1 MREQETVVI
10 VRDDSERGIPPL
22 VAHQSPTALA
32 DAPVVRGRMVQI
44 PGWIIPLYAG
54 LFIALG
60 WFGGEQWRHPAPPQ
74 TLPLPVAHAAL
85 LPLTAAGEAAPKTP
99 PPAAKASAPAAP
111 VVDSDTLPPLRYSA
125 HVYASLAEKRSIV
138 LNGKAWTEGDSPL
151 PNLVV
156 EQIQQDVTIF
166 SFNGTT
172 FTLAALED
180 WPGGKIDEE
189 PKGE

>member
-22 VAHQSPTALA
+22 VAHQSPTTLA
-32 DAPVVRGRMVQI
+32 DVPVVRGRMVQI

>member
-1 MREQETVVI
+1 MI

-22 VAHQSPTALA
+22 VAHQPPSAQA
-32 DAPVVRGRMVQI
+32 DAPVSRGRMVQI

-60 WFGGEQWRHPAPPQ
+60 WFGGEQWCHPSPPQ

-85 LPLTAAGEAAPKTP
+85 LPLTAAGETAPKTP

-111 VVDSDTLPPLRYSA
+111 EVDSDTLPPLRYSA
-125 HVYASLAEKRSIV
+125 HVYASLPEKRSIV

-189 PKGE
+189 PKEE

>member
-1 MREQETVVI
+1 VREQETVVI

-22 VAHQSPTALA
+22 VAHQPPSALA

-99 PPAAKASAPAAP
+99 PPAAKPSAPAAP

-172 FTLAALED
+172 FTLAALDD

>member
-1 MREQETVVI
+1 MFVMTVKEGSPRWWRI
-10 VRDDSERGIPPL
+10 SRPPHWRTRRWS
-22 VAHQSPTALA
+22 AA
-32 DAPVVRGRMVQI
+32 
-44 PGWIIPLYAG
+44 GWCRSLAG
-54 LFIALG
+54 LSRCTPDYLSRSAGLAASSG
-60 WFGGEQWRHPAPPQ
+60 VTRAPPQ

>member
-1 MREQETVVI
+1 MI

-22 VAHQSPTALA
+22 VAHQPPSAQA
-32 DAPVVRGRMVQI
+32 DAPVSRGRMVQI
-44 PGWIIPLYAG
+44 PGWVIPLYAG

-60 WFGGEQWRHPAPPQ
+60 WFGGEQWRHPSPPQ

-85 LPLTAAGEAAPKTP
+85 LPLTATGETAPKNP
-99 PPAAKASAPAAP
+99 PSAVKPSAPAAP
-111 VVDSDTLPPLRYSA
+111 VMDSDTLPPLRYSA
-125 HVYASLAEKRSIV
+125 HVYASLPEKRSIV
-138 LNGKAWTEGDSPL
+138 LNGKAWSEGDSPL

-172 FTLAALED
+172 FTLAALDD

>member
-1 MREQETVVI
+1 MI

-22 VAHQSPTALA
+22 VTHQPPSSLD
-32 DAPVVRGRMVQI
+32 DAPVSRGRMVQI

-85 LPLTAAGEAAPKTP
+85 LPLTAAGETAPKTP

-111 VVDSDTLPPLRYSA
+111 EVDSDTLPPLRYSA
-125 HVYASLAEKRSIV
+125 HVYASRPEKRSIV

-151 PNLVV
+151 PNPVV

-189 PKGE
+189 PKEE

>member
-1 MREQETVVI
+1 M
-10 VRDDSERGIPPL
+10 
-22 VAHQSPTALA
+22 ASPGTAANAALA
-32 DAPVVRGRMVQI
+32 GGACGASAVNRCRRGR
-44 PGWIIPLYAG
+44 AKD
-54 LFIALG
+54 A
-60 WFGGEQWRHPAPPQ
+60 
-74 TLPLPVAHAAL
+74 
-85 LPLTAAGEAAPKTP
+85 AAGGKSQRARGPE
-99 PPAAKASAPAAP
+99 
-111 VVDSDTLPPLRYSA
+111 VDSDTLPPLRYSA
-125 HVYASLAEKRSIV
+125 HVYASRPEKRSIV

-189 PKGE
+189 PKEE

>member
-1 MREQETVVI
+1 MI

-22 VAHQSPTALA
+22 VAHQPPSAQA
-32 DAPVVRGRMVQI
+32 DAPVSRGRMVQI

-60 WFGGEQWRHPAPPQ
+60 WFGGEQWRHPSPPQ

-85 LPLTAAGEAAPKTP
+85 LPLTAAGETAPKNP
-99 PPAAKASAPAAP
+99 PSAVKPSAPAAP
-111 VVDSDTLPPLRYSA
+111 VMDSDTLPPLRYSA
-125 HVYASLAEKRSIV
+125 YVYASLPEKRSIV
-138 LNGKAWTEGDSPL
+138 LNGKAWSEGDSPL

-172 FTLAALED
+172 FTLAALDD

>member
-1 MREQETVVI
+1 MI
-10 VRDDSERGIPPL
+10 VRDDSERGISPL
-22 VAHQSPTALA
+22 TAPQPSTAQA
-32 DAPVVRGRMVQI
+32 DAPVSRGRMVQI

-60 WFGGEQWRHPAPPQ
+60 WFGGEHWRHPSPPQ

-85 LPLTAAGEAAPKTP
+85 LPLTAAGETAPKNP
-99 PPAAKASAPAAP
+99 PSAVKPSAPAAP
-111 VVDSDTLPPLRYSA
+111 VMDSDTLPPLRYSA
-125 HVYASLAEKRSIV
+125 HVYASLPEKRSIV
-138 LNGKAWTEGDSPL
+138 LNGKAWSEGDSPL

-172 FTLAALED
+172 FTLAALDD

>member
-1 MREQETVVI
+1 MI

-22 VAHQSPTALA
+22 VAHQPPSAQA
-32 DAPVVRGRMVQI
+32 DAPVSRGRMVQV

-60 WFGGEQWRHPAPPQ
+60 WFGGEQWRHPSPPQ

-85 LPLTAAGEAAPKTP
+85 LPLTAAGETAPKNP
-99 PPAAKASAPAAP
+99 PSAVKPSAPAAP

-125 HVYASLAEKRSIV
+125 HVYASLPEKRSIV
-138 LNGKAWTEGDSPL
+138 LNGKAWSEGDSPL

-172 FTLAALED
+172 FTLAALDD
-180 WPGGKIDEE
+180 WPGGTIDEE

>member
-1 MREQETVVI
+1 MI

-22 VAHQSPTALA
+22 VTHQRRPRWMMRGDPRTDGADPRLDYPAVRRIIYRARLVWRRAVASPGT
-32 DAPVVRGRMVQI
+32 
-44 PGWIIPLYAG
+44 
-54 LFIALG
+54 
-60 WFGGEQWRHPAPPQ
+60 PQ

-111 VVDSDTLPPLRYSA
+111 EVNSDTLPPLRYSA
-125 HVYASLAEKRSIV
+125 HVYASRPEKRSIV

-189 PKGE
+189 PKEE

>member
-1 MREQETVVI
+1 MI
-10 VRDDSERGIPPL
+10 VRDDSERGISPL
-22 VAHQSPTALA
+22 TAHQPPSAQA
-32 DAPVVRGRMVQI
+32 DAPVSRGRMVQI

-60 WFGGEQWRHPAPPQ
+60 WFGGEQWRHPSPPQ
-74 TLPLPVAHAAL
+74 KLPLPVAHAAL
-85 LPLTAAGEAAPKTP
+85 LPLTAAGETAPKNP
-99 PPAAKASAPAAP
+99 PSAVKPSAPAAP
-111 VVDSDTLPPLRYSA
+111 VMDSDTLPPLRYSA
-125 HVYASLAEKRSIV
+125 HVYASLPEKRSIV
-138 LNGKAWTEGDSPL
+138 LNGKAWSEGDSPL

-172 FTLAALED
+172 FTLAALDD